1 MPKPNYKYA
10 KRQKEIA
17 KQKKKEEKLKRKL
30 EKKSE
35 EVQGAEQLEQVDV
48 EQNSDQPVPVV
59 KEDTGQE

>member
-30 EKKSE
+30 EKKPE
-35 EVQGAEQLEQVDV
+35 EVQGAEQIEQVNV
-48 EQNSDQPVPVV
+48 EQNSDQAVPVV

>member
-30 EKKSE
+30 EKKTD
-35 EVQGAEQLEQVDV
+35 EVQEVETAGEAEKK
-48 EQNSDQPVPVV
+48 SDQAAPAA
-59 KEDTGQE
+59 KIETDQE